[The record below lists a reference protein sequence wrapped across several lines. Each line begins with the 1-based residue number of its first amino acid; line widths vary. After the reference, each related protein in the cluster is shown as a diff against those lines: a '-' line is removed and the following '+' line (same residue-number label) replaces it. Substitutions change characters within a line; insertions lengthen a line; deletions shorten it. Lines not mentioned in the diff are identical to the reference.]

1 MFISQKID
9 NFVLKACRDFNTP
22 ESALQGLVYKKQ
34 HSIADKLI
42 LQQCFIQSKKCCRL
56 EVLLHACVFKR
67 LLWMNH
73 IFHWIVTAKQPSHL
87 NVSHGNFVLNEQ
99 RLGNK
104 QFFALTFLPLS
115 IWTEAVLRKVNI
127 CDLNS

>member
-42 LQQCFIQSKKCCRL
+42 LQQCFIQSKKML
-56 EVLLHACVFKR
+56 QIGGVIACLCFQE
-67 LLWMNH
+67 
-73 IFHWIVTAKQPSHL
+73 IIV
-87 NVSHGNFVLNEQ
+87 NEPH
-99 RLGNK
+99 
-104 QFFALTFLPLS
+104 FP
-115 IWTEAVLRKVNI
+115 
-127 CDLNS
+127 LNSNSKTAIPSKCFS